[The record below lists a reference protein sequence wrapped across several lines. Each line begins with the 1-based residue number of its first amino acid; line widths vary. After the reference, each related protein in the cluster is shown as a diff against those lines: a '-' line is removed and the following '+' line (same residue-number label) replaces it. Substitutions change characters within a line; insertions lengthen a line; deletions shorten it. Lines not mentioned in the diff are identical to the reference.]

1 MFLHR
6 LARAFGVIDIDA
18 LDDAITDEQL
28 LEYQAAAW
36 IDGWYHGRTPT
47 ADVVAEIRNLGS
59 RLIVFQSSNPKQAAK
74 EVDWVSGYDIIER
87 QTKLKPKK
95 SSTMMTPDQYLK
107 HLEARAKRDR

>member
-6 LARAFGVIDIDA
+6 LGRAFGVIDIDA

-47 ADVVAEIRNLGS
+47 ADVVAEIRNLGT
-59 RLIVFQSSNPKQAAK
+59 RLMVFQSSNPEQSAK
-74 EVDWVSGYDIIER
+74 NAEWVTGYDVIDQ
-87 QTKLKPKK
+87 QTKLKKKK
-95 SSTMMTPDQYLK
+95 SATMMTPDQYLK
-107 HLEARAKRDR
+107 HLKASHGR